1 MALTAAVSKQGA
13 VAYTA
18 VGDVALVLWSGEP
31 NLRDNRW
38 FIERLEQSF
47 LVHRES
53 CVVLIFVVTGATLP
67 DAEFRREVQEAYRNR
82 LGPVRRLVNVLLGDD
97 FATSLWRTTLRAVA
111 TIGDRR
117 KVVTVAGTIPEA
129 VELTRAVASPVTPP
143 ASVLLDH
150 IHELF
155 RASGVR
161 L

>member
-1 MALTAAVSKQGA
+1 MALTATVSKQGA

-53 CVVLIFVVTGATLP
+53 CVLLIFVITGASIP
-67 DAEFRREVQEAYRNR
+67 DAQFRKEIQEAYRTR
-82 LGPVRRLVNVLLGDD
+82 LGPVRRLVNVLLGDSM
-97 FATSLWRTTLRAVA
+97 ATSLWRTTLRAVA

-117 KVVTVAGTIPEA
+117 KVVTVAGTVSEA
-129 VELTRAVASPVTPP
+129 IELTRAVATPTTPP
-143 ASVLLDH
+143 ASVLLEH
-150 IHELF
+150 VHELF
-155 RASGVR
+155 RVSGVP